1 MFIEKLLDGVVEMQ
15 TPIGPRYLMPTSFWQ
30 RVYLLWMFRNFTVL
44 PQAVLN
50 SRQKR
55 LIERM
60 CGEQG
65 FVSRASVEG
74 IDELP
79 IIGTVERRPVVGA
92 PPLPPRRPAASESG
106 SIAAEVRQRP

>member
-1 MFIEKLLDGVVEMQ
+1 MFIEKLLDGVVQLQ
-15 TPIGPRYLMPTSFWQ
+15 TPIGPRYLMPTSFLQ

-79 IIGTVERRPVVGA
+79 IIGTIERRPVVGA
-92 PPLPPRRPAASESG
+92 PPVPARRPATSESG

>member
-1 MFIEKLLDGVVEMQ
+1 MFIEKLLDGVVEVQ
-15 TPIGPRYLMPTSFWQ
+15 TPIGPRYLMPSSFLQ
-30 RVYLLWMFRNFTVL
+30 RMYLLWMFRNFTVL

-50 SRQKR
+50 PRQKR

-65 FVSRASVEG
+65 FVSRSAVEG

-79 IIGTVERRPVVGA
+79 IIGTVERSPVVGA

-106 SIAAEVRQRP
+106 SIAAEVRQQP

>member
-1 MFIEKLLDGVVEMQ
+1 MFIEKLLDGVVQLQ
-15 TPIGPRYLMPTSFWQ
+15 TPIGPRYLMPTSFSQ
-30 RVYLLWMFRNFTVL
+30 RVYLLWMFRNFSVL

-79 IIGTVERRPVVGA
+79 IIGTIERRPVVGA
-92 PPLPPRRPAASESG
+92 PPPPRRRAASESG
-106 SIAAEVRQRP
+106 SMAAEVRQRL

>member
-1 MFIEKLLDGVVEMQ
+1 MFIEKLLDGVVEVQ
-15 TPIGPRYLMPTSFWQ
+15 TPIGPRYLMPSSFLQ

-92 PPLPPRRPAASESG
+92 PVLPPRRPAASESA
-106 SIAAEVRQRP
+106 SIAAEVR

>member
-1 MFIEKLLDGVVEMQ
+1 MLIDKLLDGVVELQ
-15 TPIGPRYLMPTSFWQ
+15 TPIGPRYLMPSSFWQ
-30 RVYLLWMFRNFTVL
+30 RIYLMWMFRNFTVL

-55 LIERM
+55 VIERM

-92 PPLPPRRPAASESG
+92 PALPPRRPAASESQG
-106 SIAAEVRQRP
+106 MGAEARQRP